1 MSEFLKTAVD
11 KFIFKVATDRFYTDG
26 HLWVKLEDGLARVG
40 LSDYLQQT
48 SGDVAFV
55 EAQAEGVELAP
66 GDELANIETMKT
78 SLIVPS
84 PVGGVVKAV
93 NPQLEDE
100 PELVN
105 QDPYGQGW
113 LILVEA
119 SDWQADSADLF
130 DANAYYALMKIEAEE
145 EARQL

>member
-1 MSEFLKTAVD
+1 MSEFLETTVD
-11 KFIFKVATDRFYTDG
+11 KFIFKVATDRFYTDS

-55 EAQAEGVELAP
+55 EAQAEGAELAP

-119 SDWQADSADLF
+119 GDWQADSADLL
-130 DANAYYALMKIEAEE
+130 DANAYYALMKTEAEE